1 MESPLQNL
9 KSGIIKKIP
18 FNAIIPGL
26 LLAIGV
32 AILAEYLNKIPSLSL
47 FSSLIIAII
56 LGIILKNTVGV
67 SQIFKPGITFSL
79 KRILRLSI
87 ILLGLRLSLPQILAV
102 GPAGL
107 AIVFVTLVSTFIFTC
122 WFGKRIGVNPK
133 LTKLIAAGTS
143 ICGASAVVA
152 TNGVVES
159 KDEDVAYAVAI
170 VTIFGTLSMLLYP
183 LLSTLVRVT
192 SQEFGIWCGVSIH
205 ETAQVIA
212 AAFQGGE
219 VSGEFGTIAKLS
231 RVIFLA
237 PVVLTLGF
245 VSPSSSDSSTGS
257 KPKKLPIP
265 WFVLGFI
272 ALMLLNSGN
281 LFPEGF
287 KKSVAEVNHFLL
299 TISMAGMGL
308 KTSIREIK
316 QSGIKP
322 LYLGAVSWI
331 FISVLSLSL
340 IKAFY

>member
-1 MESPLQNL
+1 METPHQ
-9 KSGIIKKIP
+9 KIKEDITKALP

-26 LLAIGV
+26 LLTAGV
-32 AILAEYLNKIPSLSL
+32 AILAEYLKKIPSLSL

-56 LGIILKNTVGV
+56 LGIILKNTIGV
-67 SQIFKPGITFSL
+67 SQIFKPGIAFSL

-102 GPAGL
+102 GPVGL
-107 AIVFVTLVSTFIFTC
+107 VIVFVTLTSTFVFTC
-122 WFGKRIGVNPK
+122 WFGRQIGVDRK

-143 ICGASAVVA
+143 ICGASAIVA

-159 KDEDVAYAVAI
+159 KDKDVAYAVAI

-183 LLSTLVRVT
+183 LLSTFAQIT
-192 SQEFGIWCGVSIH
+192 SEEFGIWCGVSIH

-245 VSPSSSDSSTGS
+245 ISPSSSTENKS
-257 KPKKLPIP
+257 KKLPIP
-265 WFVLGFI
+265 WFVFGFI
-272 ALMLLNSGN
+272 ALMLLNSAN
-281 LFPEGF
+281 VFPDSL
-287 KKSVAEVNHFLL
+287 KKSVTEINHFLL

-308 KTSIREIK
+308 KTSIIEIK

-331 FISVLSLSL
+331 FISVMSLSL

>member
-1 MESPLQNL
+1 MNNPPQNL
-9 KSGIIKKIP
+9 NTQVTKTLP
-18 FNAIIPGL
+18 FHTIIPGL
-26 LLAIGV
+26 LLATGLS
-32 AILAEYLNKIPSLSL
+32 ILAEYLKKNPSLSL
-47 FSSLIIAII
+47 FSSLIIAIL
-56 LGIILKNTVGV
+56 LGIIVKNTIGV
-67 SQIFKPGITFSL
+67 PQIFKPGITFSL

-87 ILLGLRLSLPQILAV
+87 ILLGLRLSLPQIIAV

-107 AIVFVTLVSTFIFTC
+107 AIVFVTLVSTFVFTC
-122 WFGKRIGVNPK
+122 WFGRQIGVNQK

-143 ICGASAVVA
+143 ICGASAIVA

-183 LLSTLVRVT
+183 VLFTLLQIT

-245 VSPSSSDSSTGS
+245 ISPNSRDSSKETKS
-257 KPKKLPIP
+257 KKLPIP
-265 WFVLGFI
+265 WFVFGFI

-281 LFPEGF
+281 VFPEGL
-287 KKSVAEVNHFLL
+287 KKSVTEVNHFLL

>member
-1 MESPLQNL
+1 METPPQKLNQE
-9 KSGIIKKIP
+9 IIKNLP
-18 FNAIIPGL
+18 FHTIIPGL
-26 LLAIGV
+26 LLTAGV
-32 AILAEYLNKIPSLSL
+32 AILAEYFKKIPSLSL

-56 LGIILKNTVGV
+56 LGIILKNTIGV
-67 SQIFKPGITFSL
+67 AQIFKPGITFSL

-87 ILLGLRLSLPQILAV
+87 ILLGMRLSLPQILAV
-102 GPAGL
+102 GPVGL
-107 AIVFVTLVSTFIFTC
+107 AIVFITLTSTFVFTC
-122 WFGKRIGVNPK
+122 WFGKQIGVNQK

-143 ICGASAVVA
+143 ICGASAIVA

-159 KDEDVAYAVAI
+159 KDKDVAYAVAI
-170 VTIFGTLSMLLYP
+170 VTIFGTMSMLLYP
-183 LLSTLVRVT
+183 LLSTLLQIT

-219 VSGEFGTIAKLS
+219 ISGEFGTVAKLS

-245 VSPSSSDSSTGS
+245 ISPPAKDSSTEK

-265 WFVLGFI
+265 WFVFGFI
-272 ALMLLNSGN
+272 ALMLLNSAN
-281 LFPEGF
+281 IFPEEI
-287 KKSVAEVNHFLL
+287 KKTVAEINHFLL

-308 KTSIREIK
+308 KTSIIEIK

-331 FISVLSLSL
+331 FIP
-340 IKAFY
+340 F

>member
-1 MESPLQNL
+1 MESPPQKFKPQITKNL
-9 KSGIIKKIP
+9 P
-18 FNAIIPGL
+18 FNAIVPGL
-26 LLAIGV
+26 LLTAGV
-32 AILAEYLNKIPSLSL
+32 AILAEYLKKIPSFSL

-67 SQIFKPGITFSL
+67 SQVFKPGITFSL

-107 AIVFVTLVSTFIFTC
+107 IIVFVTLTSTFIFTC
-122 WFGKRIGVNPK
+122 WFGRQIGVNQQ

-143 ICGASAVVA
+143 ICGASAIVA

-183 LLSTLVRVT
+183 FLSTFLQVN

-245 VSPSSSDSSTGS
+245 VSSGSSKSSKETKS
-257 KPKKLPIP
+257 KKLPIP
-265 WFVLGFI
+265 WFVFGFI

-281 LFPEGF
+281 VFPEGL
-287 KKSVAEVNHFLL
+287 KKSVTEINHFLL

-308 KTSIREIK
+308 KTSIIEIK

-322 LYLGAVSWI
+322 LYLGAVSWV

>member
-1 MESPLQNL
+1 MNNPPQKIDTAIVKNLPLH
-9 KSGIIKKIP
+9 S
-18 FNAIIPGL
+18 IIPGL
-26 LLAIGV
+26 LLAAGL
-32 AILAEYLNKIPSLSL
+32 AILADSLKRIPSLSL

-56 LGIILKNTVGV
+56 LGIIVKNTIGV
-67 SQIFKPGITFSL
+67 PQIFRPGIAFSL
-79 KRILRLSI
+79 KRILKLSI
-87 ILLGLRLSLPQILAV
+87 ILLGLRLSLSQILAV
-102 GPAGL
+102 GPVGL
-107 AIVFVTLVSTFIFTC
+107 TIVFTTLVSTFVFTC
-122 WFGKRIGVNPK
+122 WFGRQIGVNQK

-143 ICGASAVVA
+143 ICGASAIVA
-152 TNGVVES
+152 TNSVVES

-183 LLSTLVRVT
+183 LIPALFQVT
-192 SQEFGIWCGVSIH
+192 SQQFGIWCGVSIH

-245 VSPSSSDSSTGS
+245 LSPSSSKSSTENNS
-257 KPKKLPIP
+257 KKLPIP
-265 WFVLGFI
+265 WFVFGFI
-272 ALMLLNSGN
+272 ALMLLNSAN
-281 LFPEGF
+281 IFPESP
-287 KKSVAEVNHFLL
+287 KKLVTDINNFLL

-308 KTSIREIK
+308 KTSILEIK

-322 LYLGAVSWI
+322 LCLGAVSWI
-331 FISVLSLSL
+331 FISVISFGL

>member
-1 MESPLQNL
+1 MESPPQNV
-9 KSGIIKKIP
+9 KTEIIKHLP

-26 LLAIGV
+26 LLAGGV
-32 AILAEYLNKIPSLSL
+32 SILAEYLKKIPSLSF

-56 LGIILKNTVGV
+56 LGIILKNTIGV

-122 WFGKRIGVNPK
+122 WFGKQIGVNPK

-183 LLSTLVRVT
+183 ALFTFLHVT

-212 AAFQGGE
+212 AAFQGGD

-245 VSPSSSDSSTGS
+245 VSPSAKDSSKGTKS
-257 KPKKLPIP
+257 KKLPIP

-272 ALMLLNSGN
+272 ALMLLNSAN
-281 LFPEGF
+281 IFPEDL
-287 KKSVAEVNHFLL
+287 KKSVAEINHFLL

-308 KTSIREIK
+308 KTSIRDIK
-316 QSGIKP
+316 QSGRSEERRVGKECRSRWSP
-322 LYLGAVSWI
+322 YH
-331 FISVLSLSL
+331 
-340 IKAFY
+340 

>member
-1 MESPLQNL
+1 MDNPPQ
-9 KSGIIKKIP
+9 KIPTGIIKSLS
-18 FNAIIPGL
+18 FNSLIPGL
-26 LLAIGV
+26 LLATGIAV
-32 AILAEYLNKIPSLSL
+32 LAESLKKIPSLSL
-47 FSSLIIAII
+47 FSSLIIAIL
-56 LGIILKNTVGV
+56 LGLIVKNTVGV
-67 SQIFKPGITFSL
+67 TPIFKPGITFSL

-87 ILLGLRLSLPQILAV
+87 ILLGLRLSVPQILAV

-107 AIVFVTLVSTFIFTC
+107 AIVFITLTSTFIFTC
-122 WFGKRIGVNPK
+122 WFGRQIGVNQK

-143 ICGASAVVA
+143 ICGASAIVA

-170 VTIFGTLSMLLYP
+170 VTIFGTLSMLIYP
-183 LLSTLVRVT
+183 LMSTFLQVT

-219 VSGEFGTIAKLS
+219 ISGEFGTIAKLS

-245 VSPSSSDSSTGS
+245 ITPSSMNSSKEHKS
-257 KPKKLPIP
+257 KKLPIP
-265 WFVLGFI
+265 WFVFGFI
-272 ALMLLNSGN
+272 ALMLLNSVN
-281 LFPEGF
+281 LFPEDF
-287 KKSVAEVNHFLL
+287 KKSVTEVNHFLL

-331 FISVLSLSL
+331 FISALSLSL